1 MNPYLVIVL
10 AVLAGKCLLDFLVET
25 LNLRRFDPDLPPE
38 FRGFY
43 DPEKYRRARDYLRD
57 TTRLGLAAGLAVTA
71 LTAAFI
77 LLGGFGRLDAVAR
90 AGAEGE
96 VFRGLIF
103 AGLVFL
109 LASLVNIPF
118 SAYRTFGIEE
128 KYGFNRTTAA
138 TFVLDILKSW
148 ALAAILGGVVLA
160 AVIRLFASAGPG
172 AWLICWAAVG
182 LFQLFVLFIAPV
194 TVMPLFNRFAALEEG
209 ELKERIEEYLRREGM
224 AVRGVFTMDAS
235 RRSGKSNAFF
245 TGFGRFR
252 RIVLYDTLIENHSA
266 DEILAVIAHET
277 GHYRLGHIPKNVAV
291 ALLSTG
297 LMFFILSR
305 FITSRPLFA
314 AFGVERISIGA
325 GIVFFA
331 FLYAPIDLAVS
342 LFGNF
347 LSRRFEYRADEF
359 AGRTI
364 GKPEAMILALKK
376 LAVDNLAPLTPHPLK
391 VFFSYRHPPVLSRIR
406 RLESG
411 APRPPAASPPANGR
425 GRASPIRR

>member
-10 AVLAGKCLLDFLVET
+10 AVLLGKCLLDFLLET
-25 LNLRRFDPDLPPE
+25 LNLRRFDPELPPE
-38 FRGFY
+38 FRGVY
-43 DPEKYRRARDYLRD
+43 DREKYRRARDYLRD
-57 TTRLGLAAGLAVTA
+57 TTRLGLAASLTVTV
-71 LTAAFI
+71 LTGAFI
-77 LLGGFGRLDAVAR
+77 LLGGFRRLDAIAR

-118 SAYRTFGIEE
+118 SAYRTFVIEE
-128 KYGFNRTTAA
+128 KFGFNRTTAA

-148 ALAAILGGVVLA
+148 ALAGILGGAVLA

-182 LFQLFVLFIAPV
+182 LFQLSILFIAPV
-194 TVMPLFNRFAALEEG
+194 TIMPLFNRFRPLEEG
-209 ELKERIEEYLRREGM
+209 NLKERIEEYLRREDF

-252 RIVLYDTLIENHSA
+252 RIVLYDTLLENHGPE
-266 DEILAVIAHET
+266 EILAVIAHET
-277 GHYRLGHIPKNVAV
+277 AHYKLKHIPKNVAV

-314 AFGVERISIGA
+314 AFGVEELSIGA

-331 FLYAPIDLAVS
+331 FLYAPIDLVVS
-342 LFGNF
+342 LLGNF

-359 AGRTI
+359 AGRTT
-364 GKPEAMILALKK
+364 GRPEAMIAALKK
-376 LAVDNLAPLTPHPLK
+376 LAVDNLSPLTPHPLK
-391 VFFSYRHPPVLSRIR
+391 VFFSYRHPPILARIR
-406 RLESG
+406 RL
-411 APRPPAASPPANGR
+411 R
-425 GRASPIRR
+425 GG